1 MPNHSIALL
10 AIFDPEGRAD
20 EIMRMKS
27 ISLFINDEA
36 ISIAARRLSGP
47 ELHNGWINA
56 VFLLDDSLLA
66 IIQRAK
72 TVGVAFQFL
81 DGAPIFLGF
90 QGMDFG
96 DGAKRLPGFL
106 RACDG

>member
-1 MPNHSIALL
+1 
-10 AIFDPEGRAD
+10 
-20 EIMRMKS
+20 MKS
-27 ISLFINDEA
+27 MSLFINDET
-36 ISIAARRLSGP
+36 ISIAERRLSGP

-56 VFLLDDSLLA
+56 VFLLDDGLLT

-96 DGAKRLPGFL
+96 DGAKKLPGFL
-106 RACDG
+106 RACHG